1 METTAQQKKQLRA
14 QLRQERRALDPEM
27 LLRDSAA
34 ICSRL
39 LELPELRRA
48 RTVFCYVSCGGE
60 VETHR
65 LIGHLLKQGKTVL
78 VPRCGAR
85 GLMDC
90 VPITSLGDLRPGAY
104 GILEPP
110 PGTQAVPA
118 ASVDFAIVP
127 AVACGLDGSRLGQG
141 GGYYDRFLQQTGCA
155 FAALCT
161 EAFLLPCVPC
171 EAHDRN
177 MKIIVTQQRVL
188 RFEEL

>member
-1 METTAQQKKQLRA
+1 METTAQQKKRLRA
-14 QLRQERRALDPEM
+14 QLRQERRALDPEL

-90 VPITSLGDLRPGAY
+90 VPITFLGDLRPGTY

-110 PGTQAVPA
+110 PGAPAVPA

-127 AVACGLDGSRLGQG
+127 AVACGRDGSRLGQG

-161 EAFLLPCVPC
+161 EAFLLPHVPC

>member
-1 METTAQQKKQLRA
+1 
-14 QLRQERRALDPEM
+14 
-27 LLRDSAA
+27 
-34 ICSRL
+34 
-39 LELPELRRA
+39 
-48 RTVFCYVSCGGE
+48 
-60 VETHR
+60 
-65 LIGHLLKQGKTVL
+65 
-78 VPRCGAR
+78 
-85 GLMDC
+85 MDC

-110 PGTQAVPA
+110 SGAPAVPA

-127 AVACGLDGSRLGQG
+127 AVACGRDGSRLGQG

>member
-1 METTAQQKKQLRA
+1 METTVQQKQRLRA
-14 QLRQERRALDPEM
+14 QLRQERRALDPEI

-48 RTVFCYVSCGGE
+48 RTVFCYVSCSGE

-90 VPITSLGDLRPGAY
+90 VPITSLDDLRPGAY

-110 PGTQAVPA
+110 PDTPAVPTA
-118 ASVDFAIVP
+118 
-127 AVACGLDGSRLGQG
+127 
-141 GGYYDRFLQQTGCA
+141 
-155 FAALCT
+155 
-161 EAFLLPCVPC
+161 
-171 EAHDRN
+171 
-177 MKIIVTQQRVL
+177 
-188 RFEEL
+188 

>member
-1 METTAQQKKQLRA
+1 
-14 QLRQERRALDPEM
+14 
-27 LLRDSAA
+27 
-34 ICSRL
+34 
-39 LELPELRRA
+39 
-48 RTVFCYVSCGGE
+48 
-60 VETHR
+60 
-65 LIGHLLKQGKTVL
+65 
-78 VPRCGAR
+78 
-85 GLMDC
+85 MDC
-90 VPITSLGDLRPGAY
+90 VPITSLDDLRPGAY

-110 PGTQAVPA
+110 PDTPAVPA

-127 AVACGLDGSRLGQG
+127 AVACGRDGSRLGQG

-161 EAFLLPCVPC
+161 ETFLLPRVPC